1 MPLLSSK
8 RTSTASPTS
17 VISCSVA
24 TAATSNTSPVWTTS
38 RPASGRQ
45 EVGAAEAS
53 DVEGGTL
60 QGRQQGL
67 FGAAEEVETP
77 HSAAFDGAG
86 LGETVERP
94 DAGREVV
101 QTGEVFEVAAV
112 ATEQDMTE
120 VGEAVDVLFDGSKG
134 IACWTLLMFYL
145 AVVLESGDVVGGGL
159 DAQDEG
165 EFVIDLDRGFAKAML
180 DAGALDPGCKLTGD
194 LLGEL
199 GSALVAEEGGYVF
212 GLDGQ
217 MACRESCS

>member
-1 MPLLSSK
+1 MPLLPSK

-86 LGETVERP
+86 LGETVTLCMIPRQAFP
-94 DAGREVV
+94 HVNTPLL
-101 QTGEVFEVAAV
+101 QTK
-112 ATEQDMTE
+112 
-120 VGEAVDVLFDGSKG
+120 DVKSLTIF
-134 IACWTLLMFYL
+134 AQFYL
-145 AVVLESGDVVGGGL
+145 AISCLQQAAIEISQSV
-159 DAQDEG
+159 
-165 EFVIDLDRGFAKAML
+165 
-180 DAGALDPGCKLTGD
+180 
-194 LLGEL
+194 
-199 GSALVAEEGGYVF
+199 
-212 GLDGQ
+212 LDGGKRP
-217 MACRESCS
+217 AIVS